1 MNQQAKHSN
10 HGPRRFSGSASG
22 AMNAEFTR
30 EWRCHDCG
38 RLLGKTN
45 GSQMQIRRKP
55 FDYVVGFPVL
65 ATCPGCGSLNVTNKP

>member
-1 MNQQAKHSN
+1 MNQQAKHIS
-10 HGPRRFSGSASG
+10 HGPRRFSGGASG
-22 AMNAEFTR
+22 VMDAEFTR

-55 FDYVVGFPVL
+55 LDYVVGFPVL
-65 ATCPGCGSLNVTNKP
+65 ATCPGCGSLNVTSKP

>member
-1 MNQQAKHSN
+1 MNQDTKHIN
-10 HGPRRFSGSASG
+10 HRSRRLFDGGSG
-22 AMNAEFTR
+22 AMDAEFTR
-30 EWRCHDCG
+30 EWRCHNCG

-55 FDYVVGFPVL
+55 LDYVVGFPVL